1 MIRST
6 VLSVVLS
13 VSATQ
18 LWCATVGDPDRPGI
32 MSPDSRLIGN
42 RDSVSLVRWQ
52 DTPGDEEPLYIVS
65 EYGREKGFARE
76 GDQCYSAKLGGE
88 IVPCEGSVAKAIE
101 TAQAIG
107 AGPSYGVTLSDWPV
121 PPLFPIPGGE
131 TVYVVPVEPVQS
143 VPTPT
148 TAILLLGALAS
159 IVATGVRR

>member
-18 LWCATVGDPDRPGI
+18 LWCATVEDPDRPGI

-42 RDSVSLVRWQ
+42 RESVSLVRWY
-52 DTPGDEEPLYIVS
+52 DTPGDEEPLYVVS

-88 IVPCEGSVAKAIE
+88 IVPCEGSTIKAIE
-101 TAQAIG
+101 MAQALG
-107 AGPSYGVTLSDWPV
+107 AGPSNGVTSFDWSTPT
-121 PPLFPIPGGE
+121 LFPIPGGE
-131 TVYVVPVEPVQS
+131 TVYVVPAEPVPS
-143 VPTPT
+143 VPVPT